1 MAKPW
6 AKAFYKS
13 KAWRCARHE
22 ALRRD
27 HYTCCDCYA
36 RAQEVHHITELNP
49 QNIQDPSIALNLDN
63 LMSLCSAC
71 HKKRTQGEIQELPD
85 EYVFDEDGQVSPR
98 AET

>member
-13 KAWRCARHE
+13 KLWRQARRE

-36 RAQEVHHITELNP
+36 RAQEVHHIIELNP
-49 QNIQDPSIALNLDN
+49 QNIHDPSIALSIDN

-71 HKKRTQGEIQELPD
+71 HKKRTQGESRDLPD
-85 EYVFDEDGQVSPR
+85 EYVFDESGHVAPPS
-98 AET
+98 EK